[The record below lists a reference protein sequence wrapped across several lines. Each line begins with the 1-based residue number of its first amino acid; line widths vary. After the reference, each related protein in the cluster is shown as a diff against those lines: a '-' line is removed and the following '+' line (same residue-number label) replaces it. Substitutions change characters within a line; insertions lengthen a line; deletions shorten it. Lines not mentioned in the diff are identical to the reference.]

1 MSSSL
6 LRSALVALSLFTATS
21 ALVGCSAD
29 TSEDDVGDQ
38 SQDAV
43 GENAVARAYKGKI
56 GNLEVMVRLEKNGN
70 ALSGSYF
77 YVGKATK
84 GETIALSGSSTSGKL
99 SLEEKVGAQKT
110 GSFSGTIE
118 RGGKLK
124 GTWKTPDGAR
134 SLPFTL
140 DAVTAP
146 VAVKREI
153 KDSAPLAEPTEFRPT
168 CDVEVSYYEVFG
180 LADAAAE
187 KKANEALAGEWTTPI
202 PRTAAGKC
210 DDEAMIGVSATSTIK
225 LQDKDVLSIEI
236 AGETNGGAYP
246 NHSLEWINIGTKTGR
261 VFTLKDSIKQASLP
275 AVKAKVVAALRA
287 RAVAEGG
294 EPSDM
299 DYLVDI
305 AERSFESPENI
316 AFEVRAEG
324 INISYF
330 NSLPHA
336 MQAIDEDGTL
346 VKWADLSGAIV
357 EGSELSAFAR

>member
-1 MSSSL
+1 MFSRSFFRSL
-6 LRSALVALSLFTATS
+6 LVALSLCAATTAM
-21 ALVGCSAD
+21 AGCSAD
-29 TSEDDVGDQ
+29 TNEDDVGDQ
-38 SQDAV
+38 SQDAI
-43 GENAVARAYKGKI
+43 GEHDVARAYKGKI
-56 GNLEVMVRLEKNGN
+56 GNLEVMVRLEKNGSS
-70 ALSGSYF
+70 LRGSYF

-84 GETIALSGSSTSGKL
+84 GETITLSGSASSGKIN
-99 SLEEKVGAQKT
+99 LEEKVGAQRT
-110 GSFSGTIE
+110 GALNGTIE

-134 SLPFTL
+134 SLSFTL

-146 VAVKREI
+146 LAVKREM
-153 KDSAPLAEPTEFRPT
+153 KDSVPRVEPEEWRPT
-168 CDVEVSYYEVFG
+168 CDVDVSWYELFG

-187 KKANEALAGEWTTPI
+187 KKANEALASSWTAPI
-202 PRTAAGKC
+202 PKTAAGKC
-210 DDEAMIGVSATSTIK
+210 DDDAMIGISATSTIK

-246 NHSLEWINIGTKTGR
+246 NHSLEWINVGTKTGR
-261 VFTLKDSIKQASLP
+261 VFTLKDTIKQASLA
-275 AVKAKVVAALRA
+275 AVKDKVVAAIRA
-287 RAVAEGG
+287 RGT
-294 EPSDM
+294 EPGDM
-299 DYLVDI
+299 DFLVDI
-305 AERSFESPENI
+305 AERSFETPEHI

-346 VKWADLSGAIV
+346 VKWSDLSGAII

>member
-1 MSSSL
+1 MSSAF
-6 LRSALVALSLFTATS
+6 LRSLIVAFSLCAATTAMT
-21 ALVGCSAD
+21 GCSAD

-43 GENAVARAYKGKI
+43 GENDVARAYKGKI
-56 GNLEVMVRLEKNGN
+56 GNLEVMVRLEKNGSS
-70 ALSGSYF
+70 LSGSYF

-84 GETIALSGSSTSGKL
+84 GEAITLSGSSTSGKINL
-99 SLEEKVGAQKT
+99 DEKVGAQKT
-110 GSFSGTIE
+110 GAFSGTIE

-124 GTWKTPDGAR
+124 GTWKTPDGNR

-146 VAVKREI
+146 LVVKREL
-153 KDSAPLAEPTEFRPT
+153 KDSAPRVEPEEWRPT
-168 CDVEVSYYEVFG
+168 CDVDVSWFEVFG

-187 KKANEALAGEWTTPI
+187 KKANEALAADWTTPI
-202 PRTAAGKC
+202 PKDAAGKC
-210 DDEAMIGVSATSTIK
+210 TDDAMIGTSATSTIK
-225 LQDKDVLSIEI
+225 LQDKGVLSVEI

-246 NHSLEWINIGTKTGR
+246 NHSLQWVNVGTKTGR
-261 VFTLKDSIKQASLP
+261 VFTLKDTIKQASLP
-275 AVKAKVVAALRA
+275 ALEAKVVAAIRA
-287 RAVAEGG
+287 RGS
-294 EPSDM
+294 EPGDM
-299 DYLVDI
+299 DYLVEI
-305 AERSFESPENI
+305 AERSFDEPENI

-346 VKWADLSGAIV
+346 IKWSDLSGAIV
-357 EGSELSAFAR
+357 ENSELAGFAR

>member
-6 LRSALVALSLFTATS
+6 VRSALVALSLFAATS
-21 ALVGCSAD
+21 SLVGCAAD
-29 TSEDDVGDQ
+29 TTEDDVGGE

-43 GENAVARAYKGKI
+43 GENAVAHAYKGKI

-77 YVGKATK
+77 YVGKTTK
-84 GETIALSGSSTSGKL
+84 GETIALSGSSTSGKI
-99 SLEEKVGAQKT
+99 SLDEKVGAQKT

-124 GTWKTPDGAR
+124 GTWKTPDGSR

-140 DAVTAP
+140 DAITAP
-146 VAVKREI
+146 IAVERKM
-153 KDSAPLAEPTEFRPT
+153 KDSAPLQEPTEFRPT

-187 KKANEALAGEWTTPI
+187 KKVNEALAGEWTAPL
-202 PRTAAGKC
+202 PKDAAGKC
-210 DDEAMIGVSATSTIK
+210 TDEYFIGITATSTIK
-225 LQDKDVLSIEI
+225 LQDKDILSIEI

-246 NHSLEWINIGTKTGR
+246 NHSLEWINVGTKTGR
-261 VFTLKDSIKQASLP
+261 RFTLKDTIKQASLP
-275 AVKAKVVAALRA
+275 SVKDKVVAALRA

-346 VKWADLSGAIV
+346 IKWSELSGAII